1 MSDKPLTDLTFA
13 SFELHPALQAGLEG
27 AGFTRCTPIQALTL
41 PLALNGRDVAGQAQT
56 GTGKTLA
63 FLVAVI
69 NRLLTRPALAD
80 RKPEDPRALILAPTR
95 ELAIQIHKD
104 AVKFGS
110 ELGLKFALVYGGVDY
125 DKQRQILQE
134 GADVIIATPGR
145 LIDYVKQHKVVSLH
159 ACEMCVL
166 DEADRMFDLGFIKD
180 IRFLLR
186 RMPVRTER
194 QTLLFSATLSHRV
207 LELAYEHMNE
217 PEKLVVET
225 ESITAARVR
234 QRMYYPA
241 DDEKLPLLIGLLSRS
256 EGARTMVFV
265 NTKAFVERVAR
276 ALEKAGYRVGVLSGD
291 VPQKKRESLLK
302 KFQAGQL
309 ELLVATDVAARGL
322 HIDGVSHVFN
332 YDLPFDAE
340 DYVHR
345 IGRTARLGA
354 EGDAI
359 SFACER
365 YATSLPDIEA
375 YIEQK
380 IPSEPVTQELLTP
393 LPRKPREGVEV
404 DAVEGESVGEIFR
417 EVREARAAEDA
428 KRGGGRDG
436 RPGGGRGPRSG
447 GSERG
452 ERGERPRRRKP
463 QVEAAGEASGT
474 ATAPAAQA
482 PVIDAAGAVAQAMPD
497 ASKPPRK
504 RRRRRRGQKVEGA
517 ETPAVQSGEAAA
529 GKRGNGNAAGQGPR
543 EVRPTQRQVP
553 AAPAAEKAPSLLG
566 RIGRGL
572 RRLVS
577 GRDAR

>member
-1 MSDKPLTDLTFA
+1 MSDKPLTDLTFS
-13 SFELHPALQAGLEG
+13 SFDLHPALLAGLES

-69 NRLLTRPALAD
+69 NRLLSKPALAE

-110 ELGLKFALVYGGVDY
+110 QLGLKFALVYGGVDY
-125 DKQRQILQE
+125 DKQRQMLQD

-186 RMPVRTER
+186 RMPIRTER

-217 PEKLVVET
+217 PEKLVVEA

-234 QRMYYPA
+234 QKLYYPS
-241 DDEKLPLLIGLLSRS
+241 DEEKLPLLLGLLSRS

-276 ALEKAGYRVGVLSGD
+276 SLEKAGYRVGVLSGD
-291 VPQKKRESLLK
+291 VPQKKRETLLK

-365 YATSLPDIEA
+365 YAMSLPDIEA
-375 YIEQK
+375 YIGGAQFLGDDLDHLITEVAR
-380 IPSEPVTQELLTP
+380 PARP
-393 LPRKPREGVEV
+393 L
-404 DAVEGESVGEIFR
+404 
-417 EVREARAAEDA
+417 VRSLQRL
-428 KRGGGRDG
+428 
-436 RPGGGRGPRSG
+436 
-447 GSERG
+447 
-452 ERGERPRRRKP
+452 
-463 QVEAAGEASGT
+463 
-474 ATAPAAQA
+474 
-482 PVIDAAGAVAQAMPD
+482 
-497 ASKPPRK
+497 
-504 RRRRRRGQKVEGA
+504 RRRRNGGQRQ
-517 ETPAVQSGEAAA
+517 QSGEQCRSRRAAQEIEWFHERSSRLFA
-529 GKRGNGNAAGQGPR
+529 CIFRMSFSEPHTRISIDAQDSISLPDPSDRRHCNENVNRHSILHDLNQ
-543 EVRPTQRQVP
+543 T
-553 AAPAAEKAPSLLG
+553 KALSDFTILPS
-566 RIGRGL
+566 
-572 RRLVS
+572 V
-577 GRDAR
+577 

>member
-1 MSDKPLTDLTFA
+1 MSDKPLTDLTFS

-41 PLALNGRDVAGQAQT
+41 PVALPGGDVAGQAQT

-63 FLVAVI
+63 FLVAVV

-110 ELGLKFALVYGGVDY
+110 DLGLRFALVYGGVDY
-125 DKQRQILQE
+125 DKQRELLQQ
-134 GADVIIATPGR
+134 GVDVIIATPGR

-159 ACEMCVL
+159 ACEICVL

-186 RMPVRTER
+186 RMPERTTR

-217 PEKLVVET
+217 PQKLVVEAET
-225 ESITAARVR
+225 ITAARVR
-234 QRMYYPA
+234 QRIYFPA
-241 DDEKLPLLIGLLSRS
+241 DDEKIPLLLGLLSRS

-265 NTKAFVERVAR
+265 NTKVFVERVAR
-276 ALEKAGYRVGVLSGD
+276 SLEKAGYRVGVLSGD
-291 VPQKKRESLLK
+291 VPQKKRESLLNR
-302 KFQAGQL
+302 FQKGQL
-309 ELLVATDVAARGL
+309 EILVATDVAARGL
-322 HIDGVSHVFN
+322 HIDGIKYVYN

-345 IGRTARLGA
+345 IGRTARLGE

-365 YATSLPDIEA
+365 YAMGLPDIEA

-380 IPSEPVTQELLTP
+380 IPSEPVTKELLTP
-393 LPRKPREGVEV
+393 LPRPERPAPAAGEEGE
-404 DAVEGESVGEIFR
+404 DNESVGQIFR
-417 EVREARAAEDA
+417 EAREARAAEEER
-428 KRGGGRDG
+428 RGGGRSGG
-436 RPGGGRGPRSG
+436 RSGGGGGGRGGRDGERSG
-447 GSERG
+447 ERRS
-452 ERGERPRRRKP
+452 RGPRKP
-463 QVEAAGEASGT
+463 RAEGEQGAAAPAAGAEGA
-474 ATAPAAQA
+474 AAQA
-482 PVIDAAGAVAQAMPD
+482 PRPPRPPRAEGALEGAADGEH
-497 ASKPPRK
+497 KPRK
-504 RRRRRRGQKVEGA
+504 RRRRRHGRPVEGA
-517 ETPAVQSGEAAA
+517 EGVQ
-529 GKRGNGNAAGQGPR
+529 NAAGNGASPVTPVQVVAKP
-543 EVRPTQRQVP
+543 VRT
-553 AAPAAEKAPSLLG
+553 AADSGDSFLT
-566 RIGRGL
+566 RIGRKI
-572 RRLVS
+572 RRMLS
-577 GRDAR
+577 GS

>member
-1 MSDKPLTDLTFA
+1 MSDKPLTDLTFS

-41 PLALNGRDVAGQAQT
+41 PVALPGGDVAGQAQT

-63 FLVAVI
+63 FLVAVV

-110 ELGLKFALVYGGVDY
+110 DLGLRFALVYGGVDY
-125 DKQRQILQE
+125 DKQRELLQQ
-134 GADVIIATPGR
+134 GVDVIIATPGR

-159 ACEMCVL
+159 ACEICVL

-186 RMPVRTER
+186 RMPERTTR

-217 PEKLVVET
+217 PQKLVVEAET
-225 ESITAARVR
+225 ITAARVR
-234 QRMYYPA
+234 QRIYFPA
-241 DDEKLPLLIGLLSRS
+241 DDEKIPLLLGLLSRS

-265 NTKAFVERVAR
+265 NTKVFVERVAR
-276 ALEKAGYRVGVLSGD
+276 SLEKAGYRVGVLSGD
-291 VPQKKRESLLK
+291 VPQKKRESLLNR
-302 KFQAGQL
+302 FQKGQL
-309 ELLVATDVAARGL
+309 EILVATDVAARGL
-322 HIDGVSHVFN
+322 HIDGIKYVYN

-345 IGRTARLGA
+345 IGRTARLGE

-365 YATSLPDIEA
+365 YAMGLPDIEA

-380 IPSEPVTQELLTP
+380 IPSEPVTKELLTP
-393 LPRKPREGVEV
+393 LPRPERPAPAAGEEGE
-404 DAVEGESVGEIFR
+404 DNESVGQIFR
-417 EVREARAAEDA
+417 EAREARAAEEER
-428 KRGGGRDG
+428 RGGGRSGG
-436 RPGGGRGPRSG
+436 RSGGGGGGRGGRDGERSG
-447 GSERG
+447 ERRS
-452 ERGERPRRRKP
+452 RGPRKP
-463 QVEAAGEASGT
+463 RAEREQGAAAPAAGAEGA
-474 ATAPAAQA
+474 AAQA
-482 PVIDAAGAVAQAMPD
+482 PRPPRPPGAEGAPEGAADGEH
-497 ASKPPRK
+497 KPRK
-504 RRRRRRGQKVEGA
+504 RRRRRHGRPVEGA
-517 ETPAVQSGEAAA
+517 EGVQ
-529 GKRGNGNAAGQGPR
+529 NAAGNGASPVTPVQVVAKP
-543 EVRPTQRQVP
+543 VRT
-553 AAPAAEKAPSLLG
+553 AADTGDSFLT
-566 RIGRGL
+566 RIGRKI
-572 RRLVS
+572 RRMLS
-577 GRDAR
+577 GN

>member
-1 MSDKPLTDLTFA
+1 VSDKPLTDI
-13 SFELHPALQAGLEG
+13 SFDSFDLHPALLAGLEA
-27 AGFTRCTPIQALTL
+27 AGFLRCTPIQALTL
-41 PLALNGRDVAGQAQT
+41 PLALHGRDVAGQAQT

-69 NRLLTRPALAD
+69 DRLLKRPALAD

-104 AVKFGS
+104 AVKFAS
-110 ELGLKFALVYGGVDY
+110 DLGLKFALVYGGVDY
-125 DKQRQILQE
+125 DKQREQLQR

-159 ACEMCVL
+159 ACEICVL

-225 ESITAARVR
+225 ESITAAKVR
-234 QRMYYPA
+234 QKLYYPA
-241 DDEKLPLLIGLLSRS
+241 DEEKLPLLIGLLSRS

-276 ALEKAGYRVGVLSGD
+276 GLERAGYRVGVLSGD

-322 HIDGVSHVFN
+322 HIDGVSHVYN

-365 YATSLPDIEA
+365 YGMSLPDIEA
-375 YIEQK
+375 YIGQK
-380 IPSEPVTQELLTP
+380 IPGEHVTPEMLVA

-404 DAVEGESVGEIFR
+404 NADESESIGEIFK

-428 KRGGGRDG
+428 RRGGGRG
-436 RPGGGRGPRSG
+436 GPGGRGDRGGPRAGGRSG
-447 GSERG
+447 AGGDSRG
-452 ERGERPRRRKP
+452 PRPPRKPRVDAVAAAPAVAAVPVAPAPAPATAAGGERP
-463 QVEAAGEASGT
+463 E
-474 ATAPAAQA
+474 
-482 PVIDAAGAVAQAMPD
+482 
-497 ASKPPRK
+497 RK
-504 RRRRRRGQKVEGA
+504 RRRRRGGRRVEH
-517 ETPAVQSGEAAA
+517 GEAGAQPQQA
-529 GKRGNGNAAGQGPR
+529 SP
-543 EVRPTQRQVP
+543 
-553 AAPAAEKAPSLLG
+553 APAAAASMGAQPSLLA

-572 RRLVS
+572 KSLVTRS
-577 GRDAR
+577 PGKQH